1 MAIQAIKATK
11 AEGGKSLGDPAE
23 LAFWLFVVWIAA
35 GFESSK
41 NKIN

>member
-1 MAIQAIKATK
+1 MQAIKATN

-41 NKIN
+41 NKMN